1 MIGSG
6 LSRNLFKESS
16 MRTNLRSGLL
26 LACTALFAAP
36 TLAQEEPRGDRPGF
50 RGERGERGQ
59 RGQRGQRERGA
70 EGRRG
75 GQGEGEARPFGG
87 VQRGEVRGNGRD
99 RGAGGMFGGLPRWST
114 EPDFLR
120 RDLRL
125 VDDMLLVADEQLPM
139 VEAFLADY
147 EEGFQKAR
155 EEIQAKLRELRDAN
169 RPPEPS
175 AEEQEEMRSMGTELR
190 EKMRAMRMMMSGNR
204 ELVDAEAAELE
215 ELRSEIEAM
224 RAKFQ
229 EMRMER
235 MPEQDQI
242 AEIARQAS
250 ALRKEWLRKRASLE
264 AEFTESLQVI
274 LSEEQLTLWDPFR
287 RQVRRDRALP
297 RGVLSGESLDV
308 NTVVREFEASEAAA
322 EALLAWEIELDKN
335 LIDRDNTMMEIDL
348 DALVATLDNDDK
360 AARDAARTESK
371 VRRDV
376 RDANLEAIDSIG
388 SLLGEQGDE
397 FRLAAWKKAFPR
409 VYRQTSFERALD
421 AVRKIEG
428 IDPLV
433 LETVDRLETD
443 FLAQLAELHE
453 EARDATLKQ
462 ELEQFEER
470 FNQMRDRMNGE
481 RQRSDRDPTEL
492 DEIRER
498 LRELEADSRETLE
511 GMLTPEEIAQLPR
524 AGDRRGG
531 PRNDEQRGDMRQ
543 RIIERFDSNG
553 DGELDASERENAMRE
568 MRNRRGNPERG
579 IPGE

>member
-1 MIGSG
+1 MRI
-6 LSRNLFKESS
+6 NLC
-16 MRTNLRSGLL
+16 TGLL
-26 LACTALFAAP
+26 LASTALFAAP
-36 TLAQEEPRGDRPGF
+36 CLAQEEPRGERPGL

-59 RGQRGQRERGA
+59 RGQRERTG

-75 GQGEGEARPFGG
+75 QRGEGEARPFGG
-87 VQRGEVRGNGRD
+87 VQRGEVRGNARNS
-99 RGAGGMFGGLPRWST
+99 GGGGGIFGGLPRWST
-114 EPDFLR
+114 EPDFIR

-125 VDDMLLVADEQLPM
+125 VDDMLMVADEQLPM

-147 EEGFQKAR
+147 EEAFQKAR

-169 RPPEPS
+169 RPPEPT
-175 AEEQEEMRSMGTELR
+175 AEEQEEMRSMGTQLR
-190 EKMRAMRMMMSGNR
+190 EKMRAMRMMMAGNR

-215 ELRSEIEAM
+215 DLRGEIEAM

-242 AEIARQAS
+242 AGIARQAS
-250 ALRKEWLRKRASLE
+250 SLRKEWLRTRAGLE
-264 AEFTESLQVI
+264 AEFSESLQVI

-322 EALLAWEIELDKN
+322 EALLAWEVELDKS
-335 LIDRDNTMMEIDL
+335 LIERDNTMMELDL
-348 DALVATLDNDDK
+348 DALVATLENDDK
-360 AARDAARTESK
+360 AARDAARGESK

-376 RDANLEAIDSIG
+376 RDANLEAIDAIAE
-388 SLLGEQGDE
+388 LLGEQSE
-397 FRLAAWKKAFPR
+397 NFRLAAWKKAFPR
-409 VYRQTSFERALD
+409 VYRQTSFERALA

-433 LETVDRLETD
+433 LETVDRLEAD
-443 FLAQLAELHE
+443 FLSQLAELHE

-470 FNQMRDRMNGE
+470 YNQMRDRMNGE

-511 GMLTPEEIAQLPR
+511 SMLTPEEIAQLPR

-531 PRNDEQRGDMRQ
+531 PRNDEQRGNMRE
-543 RIIERFDSNG
+543 RIIEQFDRNG

>member
-1 MIGSG
+1 
-6 LSRNLFKESS
+6 
-16 MRTNLRSGLL
+16 MRTHLRSGLL

-59 RGQRGQRERGA
+59 RGQRGREA

-87 VQRGEVRGNGRD
+87 VQRGEVRGNGRGRD
-99 RGAGGMFGGLPRWST
+99 RGPGGMFGGLPRWST

-125 VDDMLLVADEQLPM
+125 VDEMLMVADEQLPM

-147 EEGFQKAR
+147 EEGFKKAR
-155 EEIQAKLRELRDAN
+155 EAIQTKLRELREAS

-175 AEEQEEMRSMGTELR
+175 PEEQEEMRAMGTELR

-204 ELVDAEAAELE
+204 DLVDAEAAELE
-215 ELRSEIEAM
+215 DLRAEIEAM

-235 MPEQDQI
+235 MPEQDQV
-242 AEIARQAS
+242 AQIARQAS
-250 ALRKEWLRKRASLE
+250 ALRKEWLRNRASLE

-308 NTVVREFEASEAAA
+308 NTVVRQFEASEAAA

-335 LIDRDNTMMEIDL
+335 LIERDKTMMELDL
-348 DALVATLDNDDK
+348 DALVATLENDDK

-376 RDANLEAIDSIG
+376 RDANLEAIDAIAAM
-388 SLLGEQGDE
+388 LGERSNE

-433 LETVDRLETD
+433 LENVDRLEAD
-443 FLAQLAELHE
+443 FLTQLAELHE

-462 ELEQFEER
+462 ELKQFEDR

-498 LRELEADSRETLE
+498 LRELESDSRETLE

-531 PRNDEQRGDMRQ
+531 PRNDEQRGEMRQ
-543 RIIERFDSNG
+543 RMIERFDRNG

>member
-1 MIGSG
+1 
-6 LSRNLFKESS
+6 

>member
-1 MIGSG
+1 
-6 LSRNLFKESS
+6 

-250 ALRKEWLRKRASLE
+250 ALRKEWLRNRASLE

-524 AGDRRGG
+524 SGDRRGG

>member
-1 MIGSG
+1 
-6 LSRNLFKESS
+6 
-16 MRTNLRSGLL
+16 MRTHLRSGLL

-59 RGQRGQRERGA
+59 RGQRGRGA

-75 GQGEGEARPFGG
+75 AQGEGEARPFGG
-87 VQRGEVRGNGRD
+87 VQRGQVRGNGRD

-175 AEEQEEMRSMGTELR
+175 AEEQEEMRAMGTELR

-250 ALRKEWLRKRASLE
+250 ALRKEWLRNRASLE

-274 LSEEQLTLWDPFR
+274 LNEEQLTLWDPFR

-322 EALLAWEIELDKN
+322 EALLAWEIELDKT

-348 DALVATLDNDDK
+348 DALVATLENDDK
-360 AARDAARTESK
+360 AARDAARSESK

-376 RDANLEAIDSIG
+376 RDANLEAIDSIAA
-388 SLLGEQGDE
+388 LLGEQGDE

-433 LETVDRLETD
+433 LETVDRLEAD
-443 FLAQLAELHE
+443 FLSQLAELHE

-462 ELEQFEER
+462 ELAQFEER
-470 FNQMRDRMNGE
+470 FNQMRDRINGE

-511 GMLTPEEIAQLPR
+511 DMLTPEEIAQLPR

-579 IPGE
+579 IPAE

>member
-1 MIGSG
+1 MNKAG
-6 LSRNLFKESS
+6 LSRTIFKEPN
-16 MRTNLRSGLL
+16 MQIKLRSGLL
-26 LACTALFAAP
+26 LACTAFLAAP

-59 RGQRGQRERGA
+59 RGQRGRGA

-75 GQGEGEARPFGG
+75 GQAEGG
-87 VQRGEVRGNGRD
+87 QRGEARGNGRD

-175 AEEQEEMRSMGTELR
+175 AEEQEEMRAMGTELR

-250 ALRKEWLRKRASLE
+250 ALRKEWLRNRASLE

-308 NTVVREFEASEAAA
+308 NTVVREFDASEAAA
-322 EALLAWEIELDKN
+322 EALLAWEIELDKT

-348 DALVATLDNDDK
+348 DALVATLENDDK
-360 AARDAARTESK
+360 AARDAARSESK

-376 RDANLEAIDSIG
+376 RDANLEAIDSIAA
-388 SLLGEQGDE
+388 LLGEQGDE
-397 FRLAAWKKAFPR
+397 FRLTAWKKAFPR

-433 LETVDRLETD
+433 LETVDRLEAD
-443 FLAQLAELHE
+443 FLTQLAELHE
-453 EARDATLKQ
+453 EARDATIKQ
-462 ELEQFEER
+462 ELAQFEER
-470 FNQMRDRMNGE
+470 FNQMRDRINGE

-511 GMLTPEEIAQLPR
+511 DMLTPEEIAQLPR

-579 IPGE
+579 IPAE

>member
-1 MIGSG
+1 
-6 LSRNLFKESS
+6 
-16 MRTNLRSGLL
+16 MRTHLRSGLL

-59 RGQRGQRERGA
+59 RGQRGRGA

-75 GQGEGEARPFGG
+75 AQGEGEARPFGG

-175 AEEQEEMRSMGTELR
+175 AEEQEEMRAMGTELR
-190 EKMRAMRMMMSGNR
+190 DKMRAMRMMMSGNR

-250 ALRKEWLRKRASLE
+250 ALRKEWLRNRASLE

-308 NTVVREFEASEAAA
+308 NTVVREFDASEAAA
-322 EALLAWEIELDKN
+322 EALLAWEIELDKT

-348 DALVATLDNDDK
+348 DALVATLENDDK
-360 AARDAARTESK
+360 AARDAARSESK
-371 VRRDV
+371 VRSDV
-376 RDANLEAIDSIG
+376 RDANLEAIDSIAA
-388 SLLGEQGDE
+388 LLGEQGDE

-433 LETVDRLETD
+433 LETVDRLEAD
-443 FLAQLAELHE
+443 FLTQLAELHE

-462 ELEQFEER
+462 ELTQFEER
-470 FNQMRDRMNGE
+470 FNQMRDRINGE

-579 IPGE
+579 IPAE

>member
-1 MIGSG
+1 MKIGFIG
-6 LSRNLFKESS
+6 LGNVGGKLAGSLLRNGMDLSVHD
-16 MRTNLRSGLL
+16 LDDGLV
-26 LACTALFAAP
+26 A
-36 TLAQEEPRGDRPGF
+36 GF
-50 RGERGERGQ
+50 VA
-59 RGQRGQRERGA
+59 RGA
-70 EGRRG
+70 KVAHVE
-75 GQGEGEARPFGG
+75 
-87 VQRGEVRGNGRD
+87 
-99 RGAGGMFGGLPRWST
+99 
-114 EPDFLR
+114 
-120 RDLRL
+120 
-125 VDDMLLVADEQLPM
+125 LVADEQLPM

-175 AEEQEEMRSMGTELR
+175 AEEQEEMRAMGTELR
-190 EKMRAMRMMMSGNR
+190 DKMRAMRMMMSGNR

-250 ALRKEWLRKRASLE
+250 ALRKEWLRNRASLE
-264 AEFTESLQVI
+264 AQFTESLQVI

-308 NTVVREFEASEAAA
+308 NTVVREFDASEAAA
-322 EALLAWEIELDKN
+322 EALLAWEIELDKT

-348 DALVATLDNDDK
+348 DALVATLENDDK
-360 AARDAARTESK
+360 AARDAARSESK

-376 RDANLEAIDSIG
+376 RDANLEAIDSIAA
-388 SLLGEQGDE
+388 LLGEQGDE
-397 FRLAAWKKAFPR
+397 FRLTAWKKAFPR

-433 LETVDRLETD
+433 LETVDRLEAD
-443 FLAQLAELHE
+443 FLTQLAELHE

-462 ELEQFEER
+462 ELAQFEER
-470 FNQMRDRMNGE
+470 FNQMRDRINGE

-579 IPGE
+579 IPAE

>member
-1 MIGSG
+1 
-6 LSRNLFKESS
+6 
-16 MRTNLRSGLL
+16 MRTHLRSGLL

-59 RGQRGQRERGA
+59 RGQRGRGA

-99 RGAGGMFGGLPRWST
+99 RGPGGMFGGLPRWST
-114 EPDFLR
+114 EPDFVR

-125 VDDMLLVADEQLPM
+125 VDDMLMVADEQLPM

-155 EEIQAKLRELRDAN
+155 EAIQTKLRELREAN

-175 AEEQEEMRSMGTELR
+175 AEEQEEMRAMGTELR

-215 ELRSEIEAM
+215 DLRAEIEAM

-242 AEIARQAS
+242 AQIARQAG
-250 ALRKEWLRKRASLE
+250 ALRKEWLRNRASLE

-322 EALLAWEIELDKN
+322 EALLAWEVELDKN
-335 LIDRDNTMMEIDL
+335 LIERDNTMIELDL
-348 DALVATLDNDDK
+348 DALVATLENDDK
-360 AARDAARTESK
+360 AARDAARSESK

-376 RDANLEAIDSIG
+376 RDANLEAIDAIAA
-388 SLLGEQGDE
+388 LLGERSNE
-397 FRLAAWKKAFPR
+397 FRLAAWKRAFPR

-428 IDPLV
+428 LDPLV
-433 LETVDRLETD
+433 LETVDRLEAD
-443 FLAQLAELHE
+443 FLTQLSELHE

-462 ELEQFEER
+462 ELKQFEDR

-481 RQRSDRDPTEL
+481 RQRSDREPTEL

-543 RIIERFDSNG
+543 RIIERFDRNG

>member
-1 MIGSG
+1 
-6 LSRNLFKESS
+6 

-224 RAKFQ
+224 RSKFQ

-250 ALRKEWLRKRASLE
+250 ALRKEWLRNRASLE

>member
-1 MIGSG
+1 FPRT
-6 LSRNLFKESS
+6 LLKETT
-16 MRTNLRSGLL
+16 MRTHLRSGLL
-26 LACTALFAAP
+26 LACTAFLAAP
-36 TLAQEEPRGDRPGF
+36 THAQEEPRGDRPGL
-50 RGERGERGQ
+50 RGERGDRNQ
-59 RGQRGQRERGA
+59 RGQRGRGA

-75 GQGEGEARPFGG
+75 GQAEGGQRGEAR
-87 VQRGEVRGNGRD
+87 GNSRD

-175 AEEQEEMRSMGTELR
+175 AEEQEEMR
-190 EKMRAMRMMMSGNR
+190 AMRMMMSGNR

-250 ALRKEWLRKRASLE
+250 ALRKEWLRNRASLE

-308 NTVVREFEASEAAA
+308 NTVVREFDASEAAA
-322 EALLAWEIELDKN
+322 EALLAWEVELDKT
-335 LIDRDNTMMEIDL
+335 LIDRDKTMMEIDL
-348 DALVATLDNDDK
+348 DALVATLENDDK
-360 AARDAARTESK
+360 AARDAARSESK
-371 VRRDV
+371 VSRDV
-376 RDANLEAIDSIG
+376 RDANLEAIDSIAA
-388 SLLGEQGDE
+388 LLGEQGDE
-397 FRLAAWKKAFPR
+397 FRLAAWKRAFPR

-428 IDPLV
+428 LDPLV
-433 LETVDRLETD
+433 LETVDRLEAD
-443 FLAQLAELHE
+443 FLTQLSELHE
-453 EARDATLKQ
+453 EAREATLKQ
-462 ELEQFEER
+462 ELKQFEDR

-481 RQRSDRDPTEL
+481 RQRSDREPTEL

-511 GMLTPEEIAQLPR
+511 GMLNPEEIAQLPR

-543 RIIERFDSNG
+543 RIIERFDRNG

>member
-1 MIGSG
+1 MQI
-6 LSRNLFKESS
+6 K
-16 MRTNLRSGLL
+16 LRSGLL
-26 LACTALFAAP
+26 LACTAFLAAP

-59 RGQRGQRERGA
+59 RGQRGRGA

-75 GQGEGEARPFGG
+75 GQAEGG
-87 VQRGEVRGNGRD
+87 QRGEARGNGRD

-155 EEIQAKLRELRDAN
+155 EEIQAKLRELREAN

-175 AEEQEEMRSMGTELR
+175 AEEQEEMRAMGTELR

-250 ALRKEWLRKRASLE
+250 ALRKEWLRNRASLE

-274 LSEEQLTLWDPFR
+274 LNEEQLTLWDPFR

-308 NTVVREFEASEAAA
+308 NTVVREFDASEAAA
-322 EALLAWEIELDKN
+322 EALLAWEIELDKT
-335 LIDRDNTMMEIDL
+335 LIERDNTMMEIDL
-348 DALVATLDNDDK
+348 DALVATLENDDK
-360 AARDAARTESK
+360 AARDAARSESK

-376 RDANLEAIDSIG
+376 RDANLEAIDSIAE
-388 SLLGEQGDE
+388 LMGEQAND
-397 FRLAAWKKAFPR
+397 FRLAAWQKAFPR
-409 VYRQTSFERALD
+409 VYRETMFQRTIR
-421 AVRKIEG
+421 AVRKMEG
-428 IDPLV
+428 VDPLV
-433 LETVDRLETD
+433 LETVDRLEAD
-443 FLAQLAELHE
+443 FLVQLADIQE
-453 EARDATLKQ
+453 EAR
-462 ELEQFEER
+462 E
-470 FNQMRDRMNGE
+470 
-481 RQRSDRDPTEL
+481 P
-492 DEIRER
+492 
-498 LRELEADSRETLE
+498 
-511 GMLTPEEIAQLPR
+511 P
-524 AGDRRGG
+524 
-531 PRNDEQRGDMRQ
+531 
-543 RIIERFDSNG
+543 
-553 DGELDASERENAMRE
+553 
-568 MRNRRGNPERG
+568 
-579 IPGE
+579 

>member
-1 MIGSG
+1 
-6 LSRNLFKESS
+6 
-16 MRTNLRSGLL
+16 MRTHLRSGLL

-59 RGQRGQRERGA
+59 RGQRGRGA

-75 GQGEGEARPFGG
+75 AQGEGEARPFGG

-175 AEEQEEMRSMGTELR
+175 AEEQEEMRAMGTELR
-190 EKMRAMRMMMSGNR
+190 DKMRAMRMMMSGNR

-250 ALRKEWLRKRASLE
+250 ALRKEWLRNRASLE

-322 EALLAWEIELDKN
+322 EALLAWEIELDKT

-348 DALVATLDNDDK
+348 DALVATLENDDK
-360 AARDAARTESK
+360 AARDAARSESK

-376 RDANLEAIDSIG
+376 RDANLEAIDSIAA
-388 SLLGEQGDE
+388 LLGEQGDE
-397 FRLAAWKKAFPR
+397 FRLTAWKKAFPR

-433 LETVDRLETD
+433 LETVDRLEAD
-443 FLAQLAELHE
+443 FLTQLAELHE

-462 ELEQFEER
+462 ELTQFEER
-470 FNQMRDRMNGE
+470 FNQMRDRINGE

-579 IPGE
+579 IPAE

>member
-1 MIGSG
+1 
-6 LSRNLFKESS
+6 
-16 MRTNLRSGLL
+16 MRTHLRSGLL

-59 RGQRGQRERGA
+59 RGQRGRGA

-75 GQGEGEARPFGG
+75 AQGEGEARPFGG
-87 VQRGEVRGNGRD
+87 VQRGQVRGNGRD

-175 AEEQEEMRSMGTELR
+175 AEEQEEMRAMGTELR

-250 ALRKEWLRKRASLE
+250 ALRKEWLRNRASLE

-322 EALLAWEIELDKN
+322 EALLAWEIELDKT

-348 DALVATLDNDDK
+348 DALVATLENDDK
-360 AARDAARTESK
+360 AARDAARSESK

-376 RDANLEAIDSIG
+376 RDANLEAIDSIAA
-388 SLLGEQGDE
+388 LLGEQGDE

-433 LETVDRLETD
+433 LETVDRLEAD
-443 FLAQLAELHE
+443 FLTQLAELHE

-462 ELEQFEER
+462 ELAQFEER
-470 FNQMRDRMNGE
+470 FNQMRDRINGE

-498 LRELEADSRETLE
+498 LRELEAESRETLE
-511 GMLTPEEIAQLPR
+511 DMLTPEEIAQLPR

-579 IPGE
+579 IPAE

>member
-1 MIGSG
+1 
-6 LSRNLFKESS
+6 

-26 LACTALFAAP
+26 LAFTALLAAP

-50 RGERGERGQ
+50 RGERGERGERGQ
-59 RGQRGQRERGA
+59 RGQRGQRERGG

-75 GQGEGEARPFGG
+75 AQGEGEARPFGG
-87 VQRGEVRGNGRD
+87 VQRGEVRSNGRD
-99 RGAGGMFGGLPRWST
+99 RGPGGMFGGLPRWST

-155 EEIQAKLRELRDAN
+155 EEIQAKLRELREAN
-169 RPPEPS
+169 RPPEPT
-175 AEEQEEMRSMGTELR
+175 AEEQEEMRAMGTELR
-190 EKMRAMRMMMSGNR
+190 EKMRAMRMMMAGNR
-204 ELVDAEAAELE
+204 DLVDAEAAELE

-250 ALRKEWLRKRASLE
+250 ALRKEWLRNRASLE

-308 NTVVREFEASEAAA
+308 NTVVREFEAFEAAA
-322 EALLAWEIELDKN
+322 EALLAWEVELDKS

-360 AARDAARTESK
+360 AARDAARSESK

-376 RDANLEAIDSIG
+376 RDANLEAIDSIAA
-388 SLLGEQGDE
+388 LLGERGDE

-433 LETVDRLETD
+433 LETVDRLEAD
-443 FLAQLAELHE
+443 FLTQLAELQE

-462 ELEQFEER
+462 ELAQFEER

>member
-1 MIGSG
+1 
-6 LSRNLFKESS
+6 
-16 MRTNLRSGLL
+16 
-26 LACTALFAAP
+26 
-36 TLAQEEPRGDRPGF
+36 
-50 RGERGERGQ
+50 
-59 RGQRGQRERGA
+59 
-70 EGRRG
+70 
-75 GQGEGEARPFGG
+75 
-87 VQRGEVRGNGRD
+87 
-99 RGAGGMFGGLPRWST
+99 
-114 EPDFLR
+114 
-120 RDLRL
+120 
-125 VDDMLLVADEQLPM
+125 
-139 VEAFLADY
+139 
-147 EEGFQKAR
+147 
-155 EEIQAKLRELRDAN
+155 
-169 RPPEPS
+169 
-175 AEEQEEMRSMGTELR
+175 
-190 EKMRAMRMMMSGNR
+190 
-204 ELVDAEAAELE
+204 
-215 ELRSEIEAM
+215 
-224 RAKFQ
+224 
-229 EMRMER
+229 
-235 MPEQDQI
+235 
-242 AEIARQAS
+242 
-250 ALRKEWLRKRASLE
+250 LRKEWLRNRASLE

-322 EALLAWEIELDKN
+322 EALLAWEIELDKT
-335 LIDRDNTMMEIDL
+335 LIERDNTMMEIDL
-348 DALVATLDNDDK
+348 DALVATLENDDK
-360 AARDAARTESK
+360 AARDAARSESK

-376 RDANLEAIDSIG
+376 RDANLEAIDSIAA
-388 SLLGEQGDE
+388 LLGEQGDE

-433 LETVDRLETD
+433 LETVDRLEAD
-443 FLAQLAELHE
+443 FLTQLAELHE

-462 ELEQFEER
+462 ELAQFEER
-470 FNQMRDRMNGE
+470 FNQMRDRINGE

-579 IPGE
+579 IPAE

>member
-1 MIGSG
+1 
-6 LSRNLFKESS
+6 
-16 MRTNLRSGLL
+16 MRTHLRSGLL

-59 RGQRGQRERGA
+59 RGQRGRGA

-75 GQGEGEARPFGG
+75 AQGEGEARPFGG
-87 VQRGEVRGNGRD
+87 VQRGQVRGNGRD

-175 AEEQEEMRSMGTELR
+175 AEEQEEMRAMGTELR

-250 ALRKEWLRKRASLE
+250 ALRKEWLRNRASLE

-322 EALLAWEIELDKN
+322 EALLAWEIELDKT

-348 DALVATLDNDDK
+348 DALVATLENDDK
-360 AARDAARTESK
+360 AARDAARSESK

-376 RDANLEAIDSIG
+376 RDANLEAIDSIAA
-388 SLLGEQGDE
+388 LLGEQGDE

-433 LETVDRLETD
+433 LETVDRLEAD
-443 FLAQLAELHE
+443 FLTQLAELHE

-462 ELEQFEER
+462 ELAQFEER
-470 FNQMRDRMNGE
+470 FNQMRDRINGE

-511 GMLTPEEIAQLPR
+511 DMLTPEEIAQLPR

-531 PRNDEQRGDMRQ
+531 PRNDEQRSDMRQ

-579 IPGE
+579 IPAE

>member
-1 MIGSG
+1 
-6 LSRNLFKESS
+6 
-16 MRTNLRSGLL
+16 MRTHLRSGLL

-59 RGQRGQRERGA
+59 RGRGA

-75 GQGEGEARPFGG
+75 AQGEGEARPFGG
-87 VQRGEVRGNGRD
+87 VQRGQVRGNGRD

-175 AEEQEEMRSMGTELR
+175 AEEQEEMRAMGTELR

-250 ALRKEWLRKRASLE
+250 ALRKEWLRNRASLE

-322 EALLAWEIELDKN
+322 EALLAWEIELDKT

-348 DALVATLDNDDK
+348 DALVATLENDDK
-360 AARDAARTESK
+360 AARDAARSESK

-376 RDANLEAIDSIG
+376 RDANLEAIDSIAA
-388 SLLGEQGDE
+388 LLGEQGDE

-433 LETVDRLETD
+433 LETVDRLEAD
-443 FLAQLAELHE
+443 FLTQLAELHE

-462 ELEQFEER
+462 ELAQFEER
-470 FNQMRDRMNGE
+470 FNQMRDRINGE

-579 IPGE
+579 IPAE

>member
-1 MIGSG
+1 
-6 LSRNLFKESS
+6 
-16 MRTNLRSGLL
+16 MRTHLRSGLL
-26 LACTALFAAP
+26 LACTALLAAP

-50 RGERGERGQ
+50 RGERGERGE
-59 RGQRGQRERGA
+59 RGQRGQRGRGA

-75 GQGEGEARPFGG
+75 AQGEGEARPFGG

-175 AEEQEEMRSMGTELR
+175 AEEQEEMRAMGTELR

-250 ALRKEWLRKRASLE
+250 ALRKEWLRNRASLE

-322 EALLAWEIELDKN
+322 EALLAWEIELDKT

-348 DALVATLDNDDK
+348 DALVATLENDDK
-360 AARDAARTESK
+360 AARDAARSESK

-376 RDANLEAIDSIG
+376 RDANLEAIDSIAA
-388 SLLGEQGDE
+388 LLGEQGDE
-397 FRLAAWKKAFPR
+397 FRMAAWKKAFPR

-433 LETVDRLETD
+433 LETVDRLEAD
-443 FLAQLAELHE
+443 FLTQLAELHE

-462 ELEQFEER
+462 ELAQFEER
-470 FNQMRDRMNGE
+470 FNQMRDRINGE

-579 IPGE
+579 IPAE

>member
-1 MIGSG
+1 
-6 LSRNLFKESS
+6 

-59 RGQRGQRERGA
+59 RGQRGRGA

-75 GQGEGEARPFGG
+75 AQGEGEARPFGG
-87 VQRGEVRGNGRD
+87 VQRGQVRGNGRD

-175 AEEQEEMRSMGTELR
+175 AEEQEEMRAMGTELR

-250 ALRKEWLRKRASLE
+250 ALRKEWLRNRASLE

-308 NTVVREFEASEAAA
+308 NAVVREFEASEAAA
-322 EALLAWEIELDKN
+322 EALLAWEIELDKT

-348 DALVATLDNDDK
+348 DALVATLENDDK
-360 AARDAARTESK
+360 AARDAARSESK

-376 RDANLEAIDSIG
+376 RDANLEAIDSIAA
-388 SLLGEQGDE
+388 LLGEQGDE

-433 LETVDRLETD
+433 LETVDRLEAD
-443 FLAQLAELHE
+443 FLTQLAELHE

-462 ELEQFEER
+462 ELAQFEER
-470 FNQMRDRMNGE
+470 FNQMRDRINGE

-579 IPGE
+579 IPAE

>member
-1 MIGSG
+1 
-6 LSRNLFKESS
+6 

-59 RGQRGQRERGA
+59 RGQRGRGA

-75 GQGEGEARPFGG
+75 AQGEGEARPFGG

-175 AEEQEEMRSMGTELR
+175 AEEQEEMRAMGTELR
-190 EKMRAMRMMMSGNR
+190 DKMRAMRMMMSGNR

-250 ALRKEWLRKRASLE
+250 ALRKEWLRNRASLE

-322 EALLAWEIELDKN
+322 EALLAWEIELDKT

-348 DALVATLDNDDK
+348 DALVATLENDDK
-360 AARDAARTESK
+360 AARDAARSESK

-376 RDANLEAIDSIG
+376 RDANLEAIDSIAA
-388 SLLGEQGDE
+388 LLGEQGDE

-433 LETVDRLETD
+433 LETVDRLEAD
-443 FLAQLAELHE
+443 FLTQLAELHE

-462 ELEQFEER
+462 ELSQFEER
-470 FNQMRDRMNGE
+470 FNQMRDRINGE

-511 GMLTPEEIAQLPR
+511 DMLTPEEIAQLPR

-579 IPGE
+579 IPAE